1 MHIIPLKSAAGYLQ
15 LLEIIICQLSSYM
28 VGDFGI
34 LDHYFFVLAM
44 IDSRTETGRS
54 CEMQM
59 NVEKTKVMRIS
70 RQPSKMQ
77 VGIDKKQP
85 ENVEYLNYLGSM
97 VNDARYTRE
106 IRQSHP

>member
-1 MHIIPLKSAAGYLQ
+1 
-15 LLEIIICQLSSYM
+15 
-28 VGDFGI
+28 
-34 LDHYFFVLAM
+34 
-44 IDSRTETGRS
+44 
-54 CEMQM
+54 
-59 NVEKTKVMRIS
+59 
-70 RQPSKMQ
+70 MQ